1 MKKGSFIF
9 LLILTAA
16 VCVMIGTLIGRHT
29 STNYYT
35 VENVPVSTSENEKSQ
50 NADSA
55 ELGKLNINSATVD
68 DLITLPGIGE
78 TIAQRIVDY
87 REKVGM
93 FKSIEELTQVDGIGE
108 TRLEAIRD
116 YITVGG

>member
-1 MKKGSFIF
+1 MKKGPFIF
-9 LLILTAA
+9 LLILCAG
-16 VCVMIGTLIGRHT
+16 VCIMIGTLIGRRT
-29 STNYYT
+29 STNYYS
-35 VENVPVSTSENEKSQ
+35 VENVHTSTSENRKEQ
-50 NADSA
+50 TADTT

-68 DLITLPGIGE
+68 ELISLPGIGE

-87 REKVGM
+87 RKSVGL
-93 FKSIEELTQVDGIGE
+93 FESIEELTQVEGIGE